1 MDTENEFL
9 ETLVDHF
16 LANIRRTY
24 VRAPEPE
31 SLSSVR
37 NQAKKLEEYLRSNSN
52 HPTVAAMIENAL
64 SKFEFEEDQW
74 NGKMRMA
81 DELRQKGNGCMQGK
95 KFRDAVREYTYALE
109 WNPMDSKA
117 YSSRSLAFYMLGM
130 DIEALDDAEKCVE
143 IDPKFSR
150 GYLRKGSVL
159 LRNKEFAKALETFQ
173 EGLECDLTDQYLN
186 RGVR

>member
-1 MDTENEFL
+1 MGFIKLSVIFLLPNLIFLYRIANMDTENEFL

-64 SKFEFEEDQW
+64 SKFEFEVDFPFFDL
-74 NGKMRMA
+74 M
-81 DELRQKGNGCMQGK
+81 LRQSG
-95 KFRDAVREYTYALE
+95 T
-109 WNPMDSKA
+109 
-117 YSSRSLAFYMLGM
+117 
-130 DIEALDDAEKCVE
+130 
-143 IDPKFSR
+143 
-150 GYLRKGSVL
+150 
-159 LRNKEFAKALETFQ
+159 
-173 EGLECDLTDQYLN
+173 
-186 RGVR
+186 